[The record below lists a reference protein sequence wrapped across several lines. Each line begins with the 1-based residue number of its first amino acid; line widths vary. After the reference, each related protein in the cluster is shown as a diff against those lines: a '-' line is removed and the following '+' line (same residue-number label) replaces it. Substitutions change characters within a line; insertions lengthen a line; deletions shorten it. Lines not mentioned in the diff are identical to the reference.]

1 MFKPL
6 ALYIGWR
13 YTRAHKRNHFISFIS
28 LISVLGIALGVAVL
42 ITVLSVMNGF
52 DEQIKDRILSMVPQ
66 VTVSQWGG
74 QLQNWQ
80 GLATQLKS
88 QAHVVGVAPEIQGQA
103 MMSFNGSTAFGV
115 LQGVDP
121 AMEGRVSPIESKIT
135 QGSLQDLVAG
145 QYHIILGHD
154 LAESLGVSIGDK
166 VTVYVPKTTMSIAG
180 ILPRL
185 KQFTVTG
192 IFVTGY
198 QYDSSYALIN
208 IQDAS
213 NLLLMGSN
221 VSGLQLKLSDLFLA
235 PQVVAD
241 LNNTL
246 SPSYQTYSWIDQNSN
261 FFQALAMEKLMM
273 FLILILIIAVAA
285 FNMLS
290 SLVMMVTDK
299 QSDIAIL
306 RTIGASSKTII
317 SIFMIQGAIT
327 GLFGTMLGMVLG
339 IILSLN
345 ITTLVNHI
353 QNLLHVQFLNSSVY
367 YINFLPSKLVV
378 SDVVHVCIVAFGLSL
393 LATIYPAW
401 RASKIKPAEALRYE

>member
-6 ALYIGWR
+6 ALYIGMR

-28 LISVLGIALGVAVL
+28 LVSVMGIALGVAVL

-66 VTVSQWGG
+66 VTVTQWGG

-80 GLATQLKS
+80 DLEKQL
-88 QAHVVGVAPEIQGQA
+88 QTMPNIVGMAPEIQGQA
-103 MMSFNGSTAFGV
+103 MMSNSGMTAFGM
-115 LQGVDP
+115 LQGIDP
-121 AMEGRVSPIESKIT
+121 NLENQVSPISTKLT
-135 QGSLQDLVAG
+135 QGSLSTLAPG
-145 QYHIILGHD
+145 QYNIILGAD
-154 LAESLGVSIGDK
+154 LASSLGVGIGDK
-166 VTVYVPKTTMSIAG
+166 VTVYVPKTTLSVAG

-213 NLLLMGSN
+213 TLLMMGKT

-235 PQVVAD
+235 PDVVAQ

-246 SPSYQTYSWIDQNSN
+246 PSNYQTFSWIDENSN
-261 FFQALAMEKLMM
+261 FFQALAMEKMMM
-273 FLILILIIAVAA
+273 FLILVLIIAVAA
-285 FNMLS
+285 FNMLA

-299 QSDIAIL
+299 ESDIAIL
-306 RTIGASSKTII
+306 RTIGASSKNII
-317 SIFMIQGAIT
+317 AIFMVQGALT
-327 GLFGTMLGMVLG
+327 GLFGTLLGMVLG
-339 IILSLN
+339 VILSLN
-345 ITTLVNHI
+345 VTALVNEI
-353 QNLLHVQFLNSSVY
+353 QNVLHVQFLNASVY
-367 YINFLPSKLVV
+367 YINFLPSKLLV
-378 SDVVHVCIVAFGLSL
+378 SDVIHVCLVAFGLSL

-401 RASKIKPAEALRYE
+401 RASKVKPAEALRYE

>member
-6 ALYIGWR
+6 ALYIGMR

-28 LISVLGIALGVAVL
+28 LVSVMGIALGVAVL

-52 DEQIKDRILSMVPQ
+52 DEQIKNRILSMVPQ
-66 VTVSQWGG
+66 VTVTQWGG
-74 QLQNWQ
+74 QLQDWQ
-80 GLATQLKS
+80 GLKKQL
-88 QAHVVGVAPEIQGQA
+88 QAMPEIVGMAPEIQGQA
-103 MMSFNGSTAFGV
+103 MMSNNSMTAFGM

-121 AMEGRVSPIESKIT
+121 RLENQVSPIASKIT
-135 QGSLQDLVAG
+135 EGSLNSLAPG
-145 QYHIILGHD
+145 QYHIILGQD
-154 LAESLGVSIGDK
+154 LASSLGVGIGDK
-166 VTVYVPKTTMSIAG
+166 VTVYVPKTTLSVAG

-208 IQDAS
+208 LQDAAT
-213 NLLLMGSN
+213 LLMMGNN

-235 PQVVAD
+235 PQVVSE

-246 SPSYQTYSWIDQNSN
+246 PSNYQTFSWIDENSN
-261 FFQALAMEKLMM
+261 FFQALAMEKMMM
-273 FLILILIIAVAA
+273 FLILVLIIAVAA

-299 QSDIAIL
+299 QADIAIL
-306 RTIGASSKTII
+306 RTIGASSRNII
-317 SIFMIQGAIT
+317 AIFMVQGALT
-327 GLFGTMLGMVLG
+327 GLFGTLLGMVLG
-339 IILSLN
+339 VILSLN
-345 ITTLVNHI
+345 VTALVNEV
-353 QNLLHVQFLNSSVY
+353 QNLLHVQFLSSSVY
-367 YINFLPSKLVV
+367 YINFLPSELVA
-378 SDVVHVCIVAFGLSL
+378 SDVLHVCLVAFGLSL

>member
-6 ALYIGWR
+6 ALYIGMR

-28 LISVLGIALGVAVL
+28 LVSVLGIALGVAVL

-66 VTVSQWGG
+66 VTVTQWGG
-74 QLQNWQ
+74 QLQDWQ
-80 GLATQLKS
+80 GLEKQL
-88 QAHVVGVAPEIQGQA
+88 QTMPNIVGMAPEIQGQA
-103 MMSFNGSTAFGV
+103 MMSNSGMTAFGM
-115 LQGVDP
+115 LQGIDP
-121 AMEGRVSPIESKIT
+121 NLEAQVSPIGTKIT
-135 QGSLQDLVAG
+135 QGNLNTLAPG
-145 QYHIILGHD
+145 QYNIILGQD
-154 LAESLGVSIGDK
+154 LASSLGVGIGDK
-166 VTVYVPKTTMSIAG
+166 VTVYVPKATLSVAG

-208 IQDAS
+208 IQDAGT
-213 NLLLMGSN
+213 LLLMGNN

-235 PQVVAD
+235 PSVVQQ

-246 SPSYQTYSWIDQNSN
+246 PSNYQTFSWIDENSN
-261 FFQALAMEKLMM
+261 FFQALAMEKMMM
-273 FLILILIIAVAA
+273 FLILVLIIAVAA

-299 QSDIAIL
+299 EADIAIL
-306 RTIGASSKTII
+306 RTIGASSKNII
-317 SIFMIQGAIT
+317 AIFMVQGALT
-327 GLFGTMLGMVLG
+327 GLFGTLLGMVLG

-345 ITTLVNHI
+345 VTALVNEI
-353 QNLLHVQFLNSSVY
+353 QNILHVQFLNASVY
-367 YINFLPSKLVV
+367 YINFLPSKLLA
-378 SDVVHVCIVAFGLSL
+378 SDVIHVSMVAFGLSL

>member
-6 ALYIGWR
+6 ALFIGLR

-28 LISVLGIALGVAVL
+28 LVSVMGIALGVAVL

-52 DEQIKDRILSMVPQ
+52 DQQIKTRILSMVPQ

-74 QLQNWQ
+74 QLQDWQ
-80 GLATQLKS
+80 GLAAQIKG
-88 QAHVVGVAPEIQGQA
+88 QPNIVGAAPVIQGQA
-103 MMSFNGSTAFGV
+103 MMSHGGMTAFGM
-115 LQGVDP
+115 LQGIDP
-121 AMEGRVSPIESKIT
+121 TLENQVSPIGSKVT
-135 QGSLQDLVAG
+135 VGSLNDLVAG
-145 QYHIILGHD
+145 QYHIILGQD
-154 LAESLGVSIGDK
+154 LASSLGVTIGDK

-198 QYDSSYALIN
+198 QYDSTYALVN
-208 IQDAS
+208 IKDAG
-213 NLLLMGSN
+213 NLLIMGNN

-235 PQVVAD
+235 PQVVAN
-241 LNNTL
+241 LNNSL
-246 SPSYQTYSWIDQNSN
+246 PSSYQTFSWIDENSN

-273 FLILILIIAVAA
+273 FLILVLIIAVAA

-317 SIFMIQGAIT
+317 AIFMVQGSLT
-327 GLFGTMLGMVLG
+327 GLFGTLLGTFLG
-339 IILSLN
+339 VVLSLN
-345 ITTLVNHI
+345 ITALVNQI
-353 QNLLHVQFLNSSVY
+353 QNLFHVQFLNSSVY
-367 YINFLPSKLVV
+367 YINFLPSELVP
-378 SDVVHVCIVAFGLSL
+378 SDVIHVSLVAFGLSL